1 MERMC
6 PPRLTELAPARR
18 HTRAR
23 QDTNSRR
30 GNHAAR
36 TQVAPRGMAKMKST
50 VVFLPHGTRSSRPPR
65 TRAKRNWRTRCL
77 RPLPLRHRRGGHWHD
92 GLVSHPLRFHD
103 AFPPSSP
110 LKGMRV
116 RACIVPP
123 RIAIARAVEACTV
136 EAGTAEARTV
146 EACTAEARTFAMGTP
161 RWRILSIGVL
171 RWQFWV
177 GLELP
182 PNLDGPQASSPPP
195 SGQLRRTRPSPKGRS
210 GCPP

>member
-1 MERMC
+1 M
-6 PPRLTELAPARR
+6 TEAAFARR
-18 HTRAR
+18 HTRAW
-23 QDTNSRR
+23 QDTNSQR

-36 TQVAPRGMAKMKST
+36 TQVAPRGMAKMKSI
-50 VVFLPHGTRSSRPPR
+50 VVFLTHGTRSSRPPR

-92 GLVSHPLRFHD
+92 GLVSHPQRFHD

-116 RACIVPP
+116 RSCIVQA

-136 EAGTAEARTV
+136 EAGTAEART
-146 EACTAEARTFAMGTP
+146 FAMGTP
-161 RWRILSIGVL
+161 RWRILSVGVL

-182 PNLDGPQASSPPP
+182 PNLGGPQASSPPP